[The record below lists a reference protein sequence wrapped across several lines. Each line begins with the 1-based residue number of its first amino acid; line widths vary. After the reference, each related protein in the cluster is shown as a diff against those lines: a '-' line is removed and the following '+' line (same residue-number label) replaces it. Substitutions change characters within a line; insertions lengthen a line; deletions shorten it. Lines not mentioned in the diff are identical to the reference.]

1 MTARRTIKGQDHWQY
16 VGRISHAPA
25 TGRPILE
32 VLGDDDEVLVREGD
46 EFCTFWAARTLDPIM
61 PEWPQD
67 EPSPEAVALAEQIAH
82 EGPGAVAALGRAVR
96 IVRALED
103 AGLDPDDPLVRL
115 ASAVTLK
122 VLADE
127 IQGDDHGPTT

>member
-1 MTARRTIKGQDHWQY
+1 MTTRRTIRGDDHWLY

-32 VLGDDDEVLVREGD
+32 VVGDDDEVLVRDGD
-46 EFCTFWAARTLDPIM
+46 EFVTFWAGRELDPVT
-61 PEWPQD
+61 PEWPAD
-67 EPSPEAVALAEQIAH
+67 EPTEPTAEAVALAETIAH
-82 EGPGAVAALGRAVR
+82 EGPTAVAALERAVR

-115 ASAVTLK
+115 ASAVILQ
-122 VLADE
+122 VIAHEL
-127 IQGDDHGPTT
+127 GDDHG